1 MLAAVFQGPG
11 RISLEQVDDP
21 PVGSHDVLLEV
32 GANTVCGTDV
42 KIFHGDKP
50 VEAPA
55 VLGHEIAGRVAVF
68 GEEVRGYEEGQ
79 LVGVAPVIGCG
90 RCHCCGREQTNICP
104 EQSILGYDIT
114 GGLGQYV
121 RVPGRAVR
129 SGHVVTAKSD
139 IPPESLALAEPL
151 SCCING
157 QTLARV
163 GADDAM
169 LVLGGGPIGLFHL
182 QLALLAGARTVIVSD
197 PLPARRQWAVE
208 FGADVAVDPEAED
221 LTAAVEDATDGLG
234 VDVALVCAP
243 LPELVDEAIG
253 LVRRGGRV
261 NIFAG
266 MPSPGE
272 ATINANVLHYNELE
286 VTGTSNST
294 ARHYRAAVELIEA
307 GRIAADRMVTHC
319 LPLARVSEALELV
332 DSRKAMK
339 VAVLPGLDDQGG

>member
-11 RISLEQVDDP
+11 RVSLEQVDDP
-21 PVGSHDVLLEV
+21 PVGPHDVLLEV

-50 VEAPA
+50 MEAPA
-55 VLGHEIAGRVAVF
+55 VLGHEIAGRIAAL

-90 RCHCCGREQTNICP
+90 RCHCCRRERTNICP

-121 RVPGRAVR
+121 RVPGSAVR
-129 SGHVVTAKSD
+129 AGHVVTANSD
-139 IPPESLALAEPL
+139 VPPELLALAEPL

-163 GADDAM
+163 AADDAI
-169 LVLGGGPIGLFHL
+169 LILGAGPIGLFHL
-182 QLALLAGARTVIVSD
+182 QLALLAGARSVVVSD
-197 PLPARRQWAVE
+197 PLSARRDWAVE
-208 FGADVAVDPEAED
+208 FGAEVVVGPAAED

-234 VDVALVCAP
+234 VDVAFVCAP
-243 LPELVDEAIG
+243 LPQLVNEAIG

-266 MPSPGE
+266 MPSPGD

-294 ARHYRAAVELIEA
+294 ARHYRKAVELIEA

-332 DSRKAMK
+332 DSRKALK
-339 VAVLPGLDDQGG
+339 VAVLPCLDDEGG